1 MPALQ
6 TKPTDR
12 EIDRAIGVL
21 AGSAAGDT
29 LGARPPR
36 VWNGNIAMA
45 LAIAEIAGE
54 GADLCAEEHQDYIVQ
69 RWAWWA
75 RSAPD
80 VDPVVA
86 EILSAATETELT
98 ARSAREAAAAL
109 GRTRPSTN
117 TSLARTAPVA
127 LANLHDE
134 AGLVEAARRIGTL
147 THADPEAADAC
158 VLWCLAIRNAVLTGR
173 LDARIGLGLI
183 DSERAVLWGRRI
195 AEAERSRPSDFAEVN
210 AEPAGALQGAWSAIA
225 ATPVPAD
232 DPANGVFAADHL
244 RLALEEAVRGG
255 GDATAVATI
264 AGGLLGAAHGVSA
277 LPWRWRTEL
286 RGWPGLDIR
295 GLANLGSKTLHDG
308 EPDRVNSCESWCDLP
323 PPRRH
328 PRDGGVRLGARG
340 WLQKLPRGIDAVVSL
355 CPVVDADVPVGLRDL
370 EVRFIDQFGANQN
383 LDFVLFDTV
392 RAIEALRDESAT
404 VFLHGASADGRTATV
419 AALYGARRAGIDVD
433 QALAEVCGVLPGA
446 DPNPDFRAALRRLH
460 PSGERKN
467 R

>member
-1 MPALQ
+1 MPAVR

-12 EIDRAIGVL
+12 EIDRAIGAL
-21 AGSAAGDT
+21 AGGAAGDH
-29 LGARPPR
+29 LGARPPGM
-36 VWNGNIAMA
+36 WSGNIAMA
-45 LAIAEIAGE
+45 VAIAEIAGE
-54 GADLCAEEHQDYIVQ
+54 GADPRAEEHLHYVVQ

-75 RSAPD
+75 RAAPD
-80 VDPVVA
+80 VDPIVA
-86 EILSAATETELT
+86 EVLSVAAETELT
-98 ARSAREAAAAL
+98 VRSAREAAAAVSGTL
-109 GRTRPSTN
+109 PSTN
-117 TSLARTAPVA
+117 ASLARTAPVA

-134 AGLVEAARRIGTL
+134 AAVAEAARRISTL

-173 LDARIGLGLI
+173 LDVRIGLGHI
-183 DSERAVLWGRRI
+183 DSERAVLWEERI
-195 AEAERSRPSDFAEVN
+195 AEAQRSRPSDFAEVN
-210 AEPAGALQGAWSAIA
+210 AGPAGALQGAWSAIA

-255 GDATAVATI
+255 GDGAAVATI

-277 LPWRWRTEL
+277 LPWRWRTAL

-295 GLANLGSKTLHDG
+295 GLANLGYKILHDG
-308 EPDRVNSCESWCDLP
+308 EPDRLGSYGSWLDLP

-328 PRDGGVRLGARG
+328 PRDEGVRLGARG
-340 WLQKLPRGIDAVVSL
+340 WLQKLPRDVDAVVSL
-355 CPVVDADVPVGLRDL
+355 CPVIDADVPVGLRHL
-370 EVRFIDQFGANQN
+370 EVRLINHFGANQN

-392 RAIEALRDESAT
+392 RAIEALRDEGAT
-404 VFLHGASADGRTATV
+404 VFLHGASSDGRTATV
-419 AALYGARRAGIDVD
+419 AALYGARTAGIDVD

-460 PSGERKN
+460 PSDERES

>member
-1 MPALQ
+1 MPALR

-12 EIDRAIGVL
+12 GIDRSIGVL

-29 LGARPPR
+29 LGARPPG

-45 LAIAEIAGE
+45 VAIAEIAGE
-54 GADLCAEEHQDYIVQ
+54 GADLRAEEHQDYVVQ

-75 RSAPD
+75 RTAPD

-86 EILSAATETELT
+86 EVLSIAAEAGLT
-98 ARSAREAAAAL
+98 VRSAREAAAAL
-109 GRTRPSTN
+109 SGTRLSTN
-117 TSLARTAPVA
+117 ASLARTAPVA
-127 LANLHDE
+127 LANLDDE
-134 AGLVEAARRIGTL
+134 AAVAEAARRISTL

-158 VLWCLAIRNAVLTGR
+158 VLWCLAIWNAVLTGR
-173 LDARIGLGLI
+173 LDARIGLGHI
-183 DSERAVLWGRRI
+183 RSERAVLWEERI

-210 AEPAGALQGAWSAIA
+210 AGPAGALQGAWSAIA

-255 GDATAVATI
+255 GDGAAVATI
-264 AGGLLGAAHGVSA
+264 AGGLLGAAYGVSA
-277 LPWRWRTEL
+277 LPWRWRTAL

-295 GLANLGSKTLHDG
+295 GLANLGYKILHDG
-308 EPDRVNSCESWCDLP
+308 EPDRLGSCGSWLDLP

-328 PRDGGVRLGARG
+328 PRDEGVRLGARG
-340 WLQKLPRGIDAVVSL
+340 WLQKLPRDVDAVVSL
-355 CPVVDADVPVGLRDL
+355 CPVIDADVPVGVRHV
-370 EVRFIDQFGANQN
+370 EVRLIDHFGANQN
-383 LDFVLFDTV
+383 LDSLLFDTV
-392 RAIEALRDESAT
+392 RAIEALRDEGAT
-404 VFLHGASADGRTATV
+404 VFLHGASADGRTVTL

-433 QALAEVCGVLPGA
+433 QALAEVGGVLPGA

-460 PSGERKN
+460 PSDKGESR
-467 R
+467 